1 MIVVGMSLAYHVRA
15 DCTVEVTT
23 VSQGTI
29 GLGGDDRIKKQTYK
43 PMVIARDTLR
53 L

>member
-1 MIVVGMSLAYHVRA
+1 MIGMSSAYHVRA
-15 DCTVEVTT
+15 DGTVEVTT
-23 VSQGTI
+23 GSQGTVD
-29 GLGGDDRIKKQTYK
+29 LGGDDRIKKQTYK